1 MRTKV
6 LLNRVSSESV
16 ILDPREEFA
25 RARASEEAY
34 AIEWLHCTSGCKSS
48 IFSVLTEKARQ
59 TNKKSAALQLG
70 YAELCQGFPE
80 VNSIKGKYSWGS

>member
-1 MRTKV
+1 M

-16 ILDPREEFA
+16 ILDPREEFARA